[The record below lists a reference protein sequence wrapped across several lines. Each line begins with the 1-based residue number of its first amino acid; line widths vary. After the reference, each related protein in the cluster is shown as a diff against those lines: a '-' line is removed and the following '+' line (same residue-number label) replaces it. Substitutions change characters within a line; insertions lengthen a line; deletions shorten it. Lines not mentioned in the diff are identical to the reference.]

1 MEKQRIEIMAPVGSY
16 ESLYAAIQGG
26 ATSVYFGV
34 GQLNMRAH
42 SANNFTSED
51 ISKIVNI
58 AKENNVRTYVTI
70 NTIVFDEEMEKLYRL
85 IDTVKECG
93 VSAIIA
99 SDISVIQYAFN
110 HGVEV
115 HISTQLNITN
125 IEAVKFYSHFADVI
139 VLAREMT
146 MEKVKNIHDK
156 IIEQNICGPKGERIK
171 IEMFVH
177 GALCMAVS
185 GKCYMSLHEMNASA
199 NRGNC
204 MQICRRSYIL
214 KDRDTGEELS
224 VDNEYI
230 MSPRD
235 LKTIHFLNKILDSG
249 VSILK
254 IEGRARSAEYVKTV
268 VQCYSEAV
276 KACNDN
282 CFTDEKIQDWNKRLS
297 SVFNRGFWNG
307 YYLGQRL
314 GEWSKN
320 YGSSATEHKAYLG
333 RGTNYFS
340 KLHVAEFRM
349 ETGSLCIGDRIM
361 IIGPT
366 TGVIEKTV
374 NEIRVDLKPV
384 NKTKKGELFSM
395 SIDEKIRKSD
405 KLYKIVKSEKKLFF
419 N

>member
-1 MEKQRIEIMAPVGSY
+1 MAPVGSY

-42 SANNFTSED
+42 SANNFTLED

-110 HGVEV
+110 QGVEV

-146 MEKVKNIHDK
+146 MDKVKNIHDK

-199 NRGNC
+199 NCGNC

-230 MSPRD
+230 MSPKD
-235 LKTIHFLNKILDSG
+235 LKTIHFLNKILDAG

-276 KACNDN
+276 KACQDN
-282 CFTDEKIQDWNKRLS
+282 CFTDEKIQNWNKRLS

-320 YGSSATEHKAYLG
+320 YGSSATEHKAYIG

-340 KLHVAEFRM
+340 KLQVAEFKM

-366 TGVIEKTV
+366 TGVIEKTI

-384 NKTKKGELFSM
+384 DKTRKGDLFSM

-405 KLYKIVKSEKKLFF
+405 KLYKIVKSENKLFF